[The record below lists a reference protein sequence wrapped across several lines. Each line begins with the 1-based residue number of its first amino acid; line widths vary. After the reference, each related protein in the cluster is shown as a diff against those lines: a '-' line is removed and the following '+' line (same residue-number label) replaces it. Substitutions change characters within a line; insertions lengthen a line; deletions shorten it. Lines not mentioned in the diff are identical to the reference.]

1 MTQQESI
8 PVGCVPPAFVVTGI
22 WGYPGGRVSK
32 GVGYPGV
39 GYTPSRRDMGPKIPT
54 PQKGHGT
61 KDQERTWYQRY
72 PTPPCGQISICEN
85 ITFPQLR

>member
-22 WGYPGGRVSK
+22 WGYPEGRVSK

-39 GYTPSRRDMGPKIPT
+39 GYTPPEGTWDQRYPLPRKDMGPRTRKEP
-54 PQKGHGT
+54 GT
-61 KDQERTWYQRY
+61 SDTLLLPVDR
-72 PTPPCGQISICEN
+72 
-85 ITFPQLR
+85 